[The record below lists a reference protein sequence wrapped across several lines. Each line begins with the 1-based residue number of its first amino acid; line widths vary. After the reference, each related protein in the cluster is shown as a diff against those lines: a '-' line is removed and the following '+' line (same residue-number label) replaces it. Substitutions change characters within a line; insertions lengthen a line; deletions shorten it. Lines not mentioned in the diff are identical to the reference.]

1 MDYFS
6 VVGGADAGRI
16 LRSFIQYHS
25 YTFIAYRER
34 KAVIKYF
41 TTVLLILVSS
51 TLIAEELVL
60 SYRGDAFSMEGGE
73 LLYTEYHRLTL
84 KDGKPLT
91 RETRYQTSDT
101 EEFAKKQNQYSDNPA
116 TPDFNL
122 TDTRYGY
129 SEEVTY
135 DNGKWRVSYSEP
147 EESDKGTLGKPDYT
161 PVIDAGFDEFVRS
174 VWPKLLDEETV
185 RFSFAVPSR
194 LEWVNFRLIPLE
206 REDGKLTVEMRLSS
220 RLLSWLLDPVK
231 LTYDEETQRL
241 LTYRGLTNIRN
252 KDGEGIKAEIRYTYP
267 D

>member
-1 MDYFS
+1 M
-6 VVGGADAGRI
+6 
-16 LRSFIQYHS
+16 
-25 YTFIAYRER
+25 
-34 KAVIKYF
+34 IKYF

-51 TLIAEELVL
+51 TLIAEESVL

-101 EEFAKKQNQYSDNPA
+101 EEFAKKQNQYSDNTA